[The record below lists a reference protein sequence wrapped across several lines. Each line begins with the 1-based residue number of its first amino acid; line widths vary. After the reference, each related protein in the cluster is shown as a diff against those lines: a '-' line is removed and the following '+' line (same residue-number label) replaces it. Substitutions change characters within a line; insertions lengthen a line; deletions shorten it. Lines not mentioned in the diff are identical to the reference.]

1 MNPGTK
7 RRVAGVTLKHLQE
20 DAQNS
25 AFKMEVFKKSLSFAH
40 LAKEDLNKIA
50 AHASTRS
57 YRKKEFIFREGDPA
71 TRLCIV
77 QYGRV
82 KLFKAATSGKEFVAH
97 IAGPGNTLNVAAL
110 FGERPHYLTA
120 RCIED
125 TSILCVGREE
135 FLSFLN
141 EFPSV
146 AIKVMG
152 ILGEVI
158 NLAYEKIIGLLVE
171 RVDLRVS
178 TALFMLSS
186 KFGTT
191 LSLTC
196 SDIADL
202 AGTTTE
208 STIRVISKLRRAGI
222 LRSHRQ
228 RIVILDQGKLQ
239 ELSRRLVD
247 EEILNYF

>member
-1 MNPGTK
+1 MNKDDPGTQK
-7 RRVAGVTLKHLQE
+7 NVFKVA
-20 DAQNS
+20 
-25 AFKMEVFKKSLSFAH
+25 VFKKSLSFAD
-40 LAKEDLNKIA
+40 LGNEDLHKLATYA
-50 AHASTRS
+50 AIR
-57 YRKKEFIFREGDPA
+57 YFRKKEFIFHEGDPA
-71 TRLCIV
+71 SRLYIV

-82 KLFKAATSGKEFVAH
+82 KLFKASISGKEFVAH

-110 FGERPHYLTA
+110 FGEKPHYLSA

-125 TSILCVGREE
+125 TSVLTLGREE
-135 FLSFLN
+135 FLVFLN
-141 EFPSV
+141 EHPIV
-146 AIKVMG
+146 AMKIIG
-152 ILGEVI
+152 ILGEVT
-158 NLAYEKIIGLLVE
+158 NLAYEKIIDLLVE

-202 AGTTTE
+202 AGTTTA
-208 STIRVISKLRRAGI
+208 STIRVISRLKKMGI

-228 RIVILDQGKLQ
+228 RIVILDQARLK
-239 ELSRRLVD
+239 ELSHSAVSQ
-247 EEILNYF
+247 EIEIFNRF

>member
-1 MNPGTK
+1 MKNPPIVGQSTI
-7 RRVAGVTLKHLQE
+7 
-20 DAQNS
+20 
-25 AFKMEVFKKSLSFAH
+25 FKVDVLKKSLSFAGLGIEH
-40 LAKEDLNKIA
+40 LNELAGRATI
-50 AHASTRS
+50 R
-57 YRKKEFIFREGDPA
+57 YFRKKEFIFHEGDQA
-71 TRLCIV
+71 NRLYVV

-82 KLFKAATSGKEFVAH
+82 KLFKVSASGKEFVAH

-110 FGERPHYLTA
+110 FGDKPHYLTA

-125 TSILCVGREE
+125 TSVLAVGREE

-141 EFPSV
+141 EHPIV
-146 AIKVMG
+146 AMKIIG
-152 ILGEVI
+152 ILGEVT
-158 NLAYEKIIGLLVE
+158 NLAYEKIIDLLVE

-202 AGTTTE
+202 AGTTTA
-208 STIRVISKLRRAGI
+208 STIRVISKLKKMGI

-228 RIVILDQGKLQ
+228 RIIILDQARLRELARSAVSQ
-239 ELSRRLVD
+239 EI
-247 EEILNYF
+247 EIFNYF